1 MFDTIIHLR
10 QNLTRMSF
18 KLMLCG
24 ILPLVAASA
33 CTERGDITFEQEE
46 NFGAIEITIFT
57 NGANLDP
64 DGYIVMIDEG
74 RSEEVEINAS
84 LVIGALQVKRY
95 DINLNDI
102 AENCSVG
109 VNPLIVTIV
118 ANVTLVGF
126 FEVTCS

>member
-1 MFDTIIHLR
+1 
-10 QNLTRMSF
+10 
-18 KLMLCG
+18 
-24 ILPLVAASA
+24 
-33 CTERGDITFEQEE
+33 
-46 NFGAIEITIFT
+46 
-57 NGANLDP
+57 
-64 DGYIVMIDEG
+64 MIDEA
-74 RSEEVEINAS
+74 RSQEVEINTS